1 MTLTVTQTGMGGI
14 TSASCACRPCS
25 LILAGCLLRV
35 PGLVS
40 NKCSI
45 ACEADLAVSGAAI
58 AAVSESVCWPCVWTL
73 ASQNAAKLELN
84 QKYFYL

>member
-1 MTLTVTQTGMGGI
+1 M
-14 TSASCACRPCS
+14 
-25 LILAGCLLRV
+25 

-84 QKYFYL
+84 QKYF